1 MASGQ
6 ASLPLRTLSRLAWLV
21 PALLTYLA
29 INQFY
34 VALDIRSTIANGT
47 LTDAT
52 ITELEIS
59 GRTDVTLDYVSLEVP
74 LADGSTLTREEM
86 PIPHSLAP
94 PLEGQETVAVYVLP
108 GAGQE
113 IVIQQIA
120 NTQWRIAA
128 INAAVSLLGAL
139 LSAWG
144 VFAWNRYL
152 VRKGDPALRTADAST
167 AAN

>member
-1 MASGQ
+1 M
-6 ASLPLRTLSRLAWLV
+6 PLRILSRLAWLV
-21 PALLTYLA
+21 PALLTFLA

-34 VALDIRSTIANGT
+34 VVLDIRGTIANGT
-47 LTDAT
+47 VADAT

-59 GRTDVTLDYVSLEVP
+59 GRTDVTLDYVSLAVP

-94 PLEGQETVAVYVLP
+94 LLEDQETVGVYVLP

-113 IVIQQIA
+113 VVIRQIA

-152 VRKGDPALRTADAST
+152 VRQGDPALRTAEASPS
-167 AAN
+167 AN